1 MQLKSFKLSRQSVTR
16 RQPLQNKK
24 LEIRKPTVLQNG
36 RKKRP
41 VFPSNA
47 RKKLRSRSRK
57 PRRNG
62 IKNLGF

>member
-1 MQLKSFKLSRQSVTR
+1 MTK